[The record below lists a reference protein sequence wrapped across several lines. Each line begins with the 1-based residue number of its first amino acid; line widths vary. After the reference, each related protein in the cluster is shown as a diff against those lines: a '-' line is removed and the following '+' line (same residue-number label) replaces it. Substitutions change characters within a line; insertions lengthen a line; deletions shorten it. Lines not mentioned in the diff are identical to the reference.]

1 MKGLFSGQNSKSWV
15 QPGLKSRSVV
25 LQPALSCPL
34 LSYIT
39 ALERKGGE
47 EGRKEGRG
55 WKGKERKEGKLSN
68 MWLLLRARPHTQPF
82 TCIIGS
88 NPPNL
93 RAYIIVIY
101 RLWIKN
107 LAQRGAKIV
116 HDPTGRKWQNLDT
129 NPTLSD
135 SKLGHLHHCH
145 EGELG
150 LTTRLR
156 DPEMQAWVRLR
167 GAAAGGRVSRAANW
181 APELKGS
188 LERAAPCFSRE
199 QAGPPAGGL
208 TQFRPG
214 AIA

>member
-156 DPEMQAWVRLR
+156 DPKMQAWVRLQMQAW
-167 GAAAGGRVSRAANW
+167 GAAAAVGGVC
-181 APELKGS
+181 PGQLT
-188 LERAAPCFSRE
+188 
-199 QAGPPAGGL
+199 GPL
-208 TQFRPG
+208 S
-214 AIA
+214 